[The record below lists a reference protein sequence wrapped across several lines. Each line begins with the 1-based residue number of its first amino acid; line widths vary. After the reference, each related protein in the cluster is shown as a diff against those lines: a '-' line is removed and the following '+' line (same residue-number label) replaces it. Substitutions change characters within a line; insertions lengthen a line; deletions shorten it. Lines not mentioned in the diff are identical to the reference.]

1 MKTFKDIFQE
11 AVQEFTGWQNAVA
24 SNGMLKTGVDLLN
37 KLQEIEPSS
46 ENLIV
51 GGTVRDLLLGKDPH
65 DVDIATSIDM
75 DVIEKHFKTDEIGKS
90 KDFGILNVHYG
101 DYAYEVA
108 HFRTDGTYSD
118 ARRPDDV
125 KAVKS
130 FAEDAARRDYT
141 INALGID
148 SDGIIYDHTGGI
160 EDLASKV
167 IRAVGDPAKRLQDDS
182 LRILRAIRFAV
193 KFGFKLE
200 PTTRDAIVDLRDS
213 IKKVAPDR
221 IKDEIWKVASISGSA
236 LARYIEG
243 LDEVGLLGLILP
255 EFKALQ
261 DKEHNFAHHPEGASS
276 DVASKKLQ
284 RGSVYYHVL
293 AALHQSKSTD
303 PVVNMSIMAHDVGK
317 ATTEDAHEDTGEP
330 TYHGHE
336 GAGKEI
342 IEKMAKRLKFSND
355 ERDAILFAAAYH
367 MHKFPT
373 MKKSKVLAMRQSP
386 HWDVLKQTMYADK
399 SSRLGMYNKQNLDRD
414 MDHADDVLQTFG
426 KKEEFEKKMSAF
438 VDGKL
443 IMSLVP
449 KIHGIDI
456 GKIKDAAREM
466 IIAKSFVVDVIEV
479 KAFIR
484 AQAIKLG
491 YKV

>member
-37 KLQEIEPSS
+37 KLQEIEPES

-65 DVDIATSIDM
+65 DIDIATSVDM
-75 DVIEKHFKTDEIGKS
+75 DILEKHFKTDEIGRGKA
-90 KDFGILNVHYG
+90 FGILNVHYG
-101 DYAYEVA
+101 DHEFEVA
-108 HFRTDGTYSD
+108 QFRKEEAYTDL
-118 ARRPDDV
+118 RHPDKV
-125 KAVKS
+125 ELIKTFKA
-130 FAEDAARRDYT
+130 DAARRDYT

-148 SDGIIYDHTGGI
+148 SDGIIQDHNNGM
-160 EDLASKV
+160 EDINNKV
-167 IRAVGDPAKRLQDDS
+167 IRAVGEPAR
-182 LRILRAIRFAV
+182 RIQEDAIRMLRAVRFAV

-200 PTTRDAIVDLRDS
+200 PDTRDAIIDLRKN
-213 IKKVAPDR
+213 IKKLAPER
-221 IKDEIWKVASISGSA
+221 VRDEIWKVASISGSA
-236 LARYIEG
+236 LANYIQE
-243 LDEVGLLGLILP
+243 LDKVGMLELILP

-261 DKEHNFAHHPEGASS
+261 DKKHNFAHHPEGASS

-303 PVVNMSIMAHDVGK
+303 PVVNMSIMAHDLGK

-336 GAGKEI
+336 GAGKDI

-355 ERDAILFAAAYH
+355 ERDAILFTAAYH

-438 VDGKL
+438 VDGRM
-443 IMSLVP
+443 IMSMVQ
-449 KIHGIDI
+449 GIKGADI

-466 IIAKSFVVDVIEV
+466 IISRSFDVEVIEV

-484 AQAIKLG
+484 AQAIELG